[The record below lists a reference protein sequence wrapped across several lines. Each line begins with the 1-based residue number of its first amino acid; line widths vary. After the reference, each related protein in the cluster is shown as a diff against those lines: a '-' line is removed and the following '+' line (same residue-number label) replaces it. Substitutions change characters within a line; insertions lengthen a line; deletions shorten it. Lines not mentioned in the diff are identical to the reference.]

1 MVDDPCSGM
10 ILELLFKLAPG
21 LFKEGGGDFKQV
33 ETDKA
38 FKTPLPAVLLDDD
51 DPVPEPA
58 VVLFPCPDPLL
69 PDPDVLGDF
78 NLGSFSRLVT
88 VKYDEL

>member
-10 ILELLFKLAPG
+10 ILELLFKLEPG
-21 LFKEGGGDFKQV
+21 LFNEGGGDFKQV

-38 FKTPLPAVLLDDD
+38 FKTPLPLPDELS
-51 DPVPEPA
+51 VPEA
-58 VVLFPCPDPLL
+58 FPCPPR
-69 PDPDVLGDF
+69 PVPVLGDF

>member
-1 MVDDPCSGM
+1 M

-21 LFKEGGGDFKQV
+21 LFNEGGGDFKQV

-38 FKTPLPAVLLDDD
+38 FKIPLPALD
-51 DPVPEPA
+51 DPVPAGGPR
-58 VVLFPCPDPLL
+58 PL
-69 PDPDVLGDF
+69 PVPVLGDF

>member
-1 MVDDPCSGM
+1 MVEDPCSGM

-21 LFKEGGGDFKQV
+21 LFNEGGGDFKQV

-38 FKTPLPAVLLDDD
+38 FKIPLPPADELS
-51 DPVPEPA
+51 VPEA
-58 VVLFPCPDPLL
+58 FPCPPR
-69 PDPDVLGDF
+69 PPPVPVLGDF